1 MLTGNIFFR
10 EGWHQTYFYIL
21 THLHVFLTQ
30 TSCYFINHRRLELI
44 KHSSIS
50 DEADGIQNE
59 ERAEKIKNMFAF
71 IRKSA
76 ELCSIELKEWI
87 NVDNISPW
95 IQFAM

>member
-1 MLTGNIFFR
+1 M
-10 EGWHQTYFYIL
+10 
-21 THLHVFLTQ
+21 FLTQ
-30 TSCYFINHRRLELI
+30 ILCYFINHRRLELI
-44 KHSSIS
+44 KHSSIL

-59 ERAEKIKNMFAF
+59 ERVEKIKNMFAF

-95 IQFAM
+95 MQFAMEYDHFTSHGILLGVALAMLF